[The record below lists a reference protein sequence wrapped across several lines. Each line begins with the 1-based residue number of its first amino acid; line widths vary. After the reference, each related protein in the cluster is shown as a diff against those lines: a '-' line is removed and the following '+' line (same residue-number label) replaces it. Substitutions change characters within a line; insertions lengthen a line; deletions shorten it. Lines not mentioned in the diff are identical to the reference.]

1 MKAIGNKMSK
11 FNVKEVTDISETQNI
26 DEIDEDDLEA
36 VQKAL
41 EDIKAK
47 KGNNNNPPK
56 AKDKVEFIITNPD
69 DVDMN
74 GEGQTKLF

>member
-1 MKAIGNKMSK
+1 M
-11 FNVKEVTDISETQNI
+11 DISQNQNI
-26 DEIDEDDLEA
+26 DEIDEEDMEA

-41 EDIKAK
+41 ENIKAK
-47 KGNNNNPPK
+47 KDDAK
-56 AKDKVEFIITNPD
+56 SSTKLKDKVEFIITNPD